1 MRFPP
6 PFVRLLHSSTWRRDW
21 FPVLLPPV
29 SPPFPVPPLSEFPAS
44 PPAPG
49 PVDLPSL
56 YGVALHCGRRCGR
69 PGGLHSFT
77 TVTFFFCGFVIPFA
91 AFRLC
96 FCLNEAQEGYRIARK
111 TTMHCQSMCCCG
123 LCRPDGCGATVAG
136 VEFFHEFCVQGV
148 WSGPMPAS
156 IPCRSQCRGGRNP
169 GPGRCAARNA
179 FRWVAAGLAS
189 SPALLKGCGLF
200 RPPLFAGRPAL
211 LASSPALLKG
221 CGLFRPPLFAGRPAL
236 LASSPAL
243 LNGCGLFRPP
253 LCRPVGRYS
262 MW

>member
-1 MRFPP
+1 MRWQIAVIFWRG
-6 PFVRLLHSSTWRRDW
+6 PFGAV
-21 FPVLLPPV
+21 
-29 SPPFPVPPLSEFPAS
+29 PAS
-44 PPAPG
+44 
-49 PVDLPSL
+49 VRSSPSL
-56 YGVALHCGRRCGR
+56 FNLEAGLVPGSASSCFTSFPGTAFVQISGLTARSRTGGFAVSVWCGPALRTALRPPRRASFLRYGNL
-69 PGGLHSFT
+69 L
-77 TVTFFFCGFVIPFA
+77 FCGFVIPFA

-156 IPCRSQCRGGRNP
+156 IPCRSQFRGGRNP

-211 LASSPALLKG
+211 LASSPALL
-221 CGLFRPPLFAGRPAL
+221 
-236 LASSPAL
+236 
-243 LNGCGLFRPP
+243 NGCGLFRPP
-253 LCRPVGRYS
+253 LCRPAGRYS

>member
-1 MRFPP
+1 MANRRHFLARTFRCGSRLRSFVSFTLQPGGGIGSRFC
-6 PFVRLLHSSTWRRDW
+6 FLLFHLLSRYRLCPNFRPHR
-21 FPVLLPPV
+21 
-29 SPPFPVPPLSEFPAS
+29 PFPDRWICRLSVWCGPALRTALRPPRRAS
-44 PPAPG
+44 F
-49 PVDLPSL
+49 LR
-56 YGVALHCGRRCGR
+56 YGNL
-69 PGGLHSFT
+69 L
-77 TVTFFFCGFVIPFA
+77 FCGFVIPFA

-189 SPALLKGCGLF
+189 SPALLKG
-200 RPPLFAGRPAL
+200 
-211 LASSPALLKG
+211 
-221 CGLFRPPLFAGRPAL
+221 
-236 LASSPAL
+236 
-243 LNGCGLFRPP
+243 
-253 LCRPVGRYS
+253 
-262 MW
+262 

>member
-136 VEFFHEFCVQGV
+136 VEFSTNFVCRGCGAAPCRPQFRAGLNAGAAGIPGQGV
-148 WSGPMPAS
+148 VPPEMLFDG
-156 IPCRSQCRGGRNP
+156 
-169 GPGRCAARNA
+169 
-179 FRWVAAGLAS
+179 
-189 SPALLKGCGLF
+189 SP
-200 RPPLFAGRPAL
+200 PAL

-221 CGLFRPPLFAGRPAL
+221 
-236 LASSPAL
+236 
-243 LNGCGLFRPP
+243 
-253 LCRPVGRYS
+253 
-262 MW
+262 

>member
-1 MRFPP
+1 MVPGSASSCFTSFPGTA
-6 PFVRLLHSSTWRRDW
+6 FVRISGLTARSRTGGFAVSVWCGPALRTALRPPRRASFLRYGNLL
-21 FPVLLPPV
+21 
-29 SPPFPVPPLSEFPAS
+29 
-44 PPAPG
+44 
-49 PVDLPSL
+49 
-56 YGVALHCGRRCGR
+56 
-69 PGGLHSFT
+69 
-77 TVTFFFCGFVIPFA
+77 FCGFVIPFA

-253 LCRPVGRYS
+253 LCRPAGRYS